1 MQNMYSFEQFQKL
14 NEVLLNTKEELK
26 NFDNQNSFTSRSQLR
41 RTISRLTND
50 LCLRNSS
57 PHIRRLYNNWNVLN
71 EYGCTKQDLS
81 FVIETLN
88 GIKKSFLQIIMTKS
102 LLATQKKTKKSQVS

>member
-57 PHIRRLYNNWNVLN
+57 PHIRRLYNNWNVLKVWLYKTRLIICYRN
-71 EYGCTKQDLS
+71 LKR
-81 FVIETLN
+81 N
-88 GIKKSFLQIIMTKS
+88 KKSLFCR
-102 LLATQKKTKKSQVS
+102 LL